1 MPLYLLMRVYGRLEN
16 PALNQQD
23 VGSKHV
29 NLWKR
34 SAAEAL
40 EEMLELGLPEVR
52 CKRWLWAC
60 C

>member
-52 CKRWLWAC
+52 CKR
-60 C
+60 